1 MVEMLEN
8 SHCEYYISTMHTHK
22 QTHIYI
28 VYIYILNV
36 YIYRIYMIILFAIVL
51 YYKKSVYSK
60 NNL

>member
-28 VYIYILNV
+28 VYIYIYIFNV
-36 YIYRIYMIILFAIVL
+36 YIPYIYDYTIRNCIVL
-51 YYKKSVYSK
+51 QEKRVFEE
-60 NNL
+60 